1 MTGGER
7 NGMNRLIASSK
18 TRTLPSRPLMMWMCV
33 VLISIANHSSA
44 ANRPTITITPT
55 AITATDV
62 TPGTDVAFFGVG
74 LEPKGYHVEV
84 RRWSAVVTDAAHSG
98 TATLTLD
105 APVTWNVVWIVAD
118 LRDGHYAIASTPGF
132 PTMTPPRPRYRLKRD
147 AAGAA
152 SRLGYSRPF
161 VDGLYVEAGGAWIVR
176 AGDGDARDADGK
188 PDGETTIDLLQATP
202 VSAGS
207 QPPHSFHPGGTL
219 LVVDVSR
226 LDVLTVSIDAPL
238 IAGAQ

>member
-1 MTGGER
+1 
-7 NGMNRLIASSK
+7 MNPRIDSST
-18 TRTLPSRPLMMWMCV
+18 TRTLPSRPLVMWVCAI
-33 VLISIANHSSA
+33 LISIAYPSSA
-44 ANRPTITITPT
+44 ANRPTISITPT

-84 RRWSAVVTDAAHSG
+84 RRWSAVVTDTAHTG

-118 LRDGHYAIASTPGF
+118 LRTGHYAIASTPAF

-152 SRLGYSRPF
+152 SRIGYSRPF
-161 VDGLYVEAGGAWIVR
+161 VDGMYIEAGGAWIVR
-176 AGDGDARDADGK
+176 AGDGDDRDADGK
-188 PDGETTIDLLQATP
+188 ADGETTIDLLQATP
-202 VSAGS
+202 LSAGS
-207 QPPHSFHPGGTL
+207 QPPRSFHPGGTL

-226 LDVLTVSIDAPL
+226 LDVLTVPIDAPL